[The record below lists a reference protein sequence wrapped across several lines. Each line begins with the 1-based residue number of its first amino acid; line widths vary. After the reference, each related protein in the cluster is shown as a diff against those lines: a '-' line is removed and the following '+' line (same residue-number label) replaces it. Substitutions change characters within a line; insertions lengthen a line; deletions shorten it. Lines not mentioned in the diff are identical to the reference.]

1 MKIAPSVLGCDFA
14 HLADEIASVNTC
26 DYLHLD
32 VMDGLFVPNISFGIP
47 VVESIHSVTEI
58 PLDVHLMI
66 DRPERYLPQFLKAGA
81 DILTFHL
88 EATEKPEECIE
99 VIRRAG
105 AIPGISV
112 KPGTPAES
120 VFPFLDRAGLILVMT
135 VEPGFG
141 GQKLIPA
148 CLDKAKKIKDEILR
162 RNVNVLLEADGGIGE
177 GNLRAVAEAG
187 VDISVVGSALFRAE
201 DRKEVLRRLKG
212 EA

>member
-1 MKIAPSVLGCDFA
+1 MKISPSVLGCDFA
-14 HLADEIASVNTC
+14 RLADEISSVDTC

-47 VVESIHSVTEI
+47 VIESVHAVTEI

-66 DRPERYLPQFLKAGA
+66 DRPERYLPHFLKAGA

-88 EATEKPEECIE
+88 EATEKPEECID
-99 VIRRAG
+99 VIRQAG
-105 AIPGISV
+105 AIPGLSI

-120 VFPFLDRAGLILVMT
+120 VFPFLDRVGLILVMT

-141 GQKLIPA
+141 GQKLISS
-148 CLDKAKKIKDEILR
+148 CLDKAKKIKEEILR
-162 RNVNVLLEADGGIGE
+162 RNVNVLLEADGGIGAE
-177 GNLRAVAEAG
+177 NLNAVAEAG
-187 VDISVVGSALFRAE
+187 IDISVVGSALFRTE
-201 DRKEVLRRLKG
+201 DRKAMLRRLKG